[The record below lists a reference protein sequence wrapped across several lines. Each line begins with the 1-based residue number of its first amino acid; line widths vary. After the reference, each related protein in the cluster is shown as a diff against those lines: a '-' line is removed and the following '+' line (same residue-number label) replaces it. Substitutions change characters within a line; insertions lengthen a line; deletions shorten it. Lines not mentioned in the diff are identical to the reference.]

1 MTDIKIHNGYGGQGQ
16 SCPSFSYRVPE
27 EYYGKTAYLSISYIY
42 STRNA
47 TESKLSVAYTGLD
60 ITKTHVSA
68 TVANADDGAV
78 CGQSFVYEGILQ
90 GGTIEVG
97 LSGWDRKNFTVMLVV
112 K

>member
-42 STRNA
+42 STPRSDAA
-47 TESKLSVAYTGLD
+47 TLSFAHTGLD

-68 TVANADDGAV
+68 QVIDADYGSV
-78 CGQSFVYEGILQ
+78 YGKSYVYEGILQ

>member
-16 SCPSFSYRVPE
+16 SCPSFSYRVPA

-47 TESKLSVAYTGLD
+47 TTETFSIAHTGLNV
-60 ITKTHVSA
+60 TKTHVSA
-68 TVANADDGAV
+68 QVTNADSEAV
-78 CGQSFVYEGILQ
+78 CGKSFVYEGILQ

-97 LSGWDRKNFTVMLVV
+97 LIGWDRKNFTVMLVV